1 MESLKYYYNLLQ
13 DVRHNMDK
21 IKEFNKELVKEYPF
35 LHPYKAS
42 NSMIEEFDNYE
53 YDYSFTMI
61 DLIEPG
67 WMYAFGDDLLKE
79 LKEELLRVNFLDD
92 YTVFQIK
99 EKFGRLRWYG
109 SGYPQDSKVD
119 EIISKYEEMSY
130 DICGKCGNHATYT
143 SIGWIYP
150 YCEKCARKKYEE
162 AKKDFEEYFE
172 EPYLFTFENQYRK
185 REEKE

>member
-13 DVRHNMDK
+13 DVRYNMDK

-61 DLIEPG
+61 DLVEPG

-79 LKEELLRVNFLDD
+79 LKEELLRVNFLDE

-99 EKFGRLRWYG
+99 EKFGGLRWYDN
-109 SGYPQDSKVD
+109 GYPQDSKVG

-150 YCEKCARKKYEE
+150 YCEKCARKKHEE

-185 REEKE
+185 RKEEE